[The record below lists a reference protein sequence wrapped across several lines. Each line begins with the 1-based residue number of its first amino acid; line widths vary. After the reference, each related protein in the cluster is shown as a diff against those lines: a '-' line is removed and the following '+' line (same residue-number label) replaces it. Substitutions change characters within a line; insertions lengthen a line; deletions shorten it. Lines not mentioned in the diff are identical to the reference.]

1 MEGIDAVKVK
11 GYNVIYYGE
20 DVEIPY
26 PANASHINGKR
37 PEGRSF
43 HHGRFIQKLREKAIQ
58 HSNVTVVESTATE
71 LVKSG
76 WTGQVLGVES
86 ITQGARDYVRIL
98 LRHRLDEK
106 KHVMLDADGS

>member
-20 DVEIPY
+20 DVRIPY
-26 PANASHINGKR
+26 PANASPSNGER

-43 HHGRFIQKLREKAIQ
+43 HHGRFIQRLRERAMQ
-58 HSNVTVVESTATE
+58 HPNVTVVQSTATE

-76 WTGQVLGVES
+76 WSDQILGVES
-86 ITQGARDYVRIL
+86 ITEGEMDYVG
-98 LRHRLDEK
+98 K
-106 KHVMLDADGS
+106 ST